1 MAFMA
6 CGSLRSVSLPS
17 TLRTLGSHTFVS
29 CPLQYIEIPEGVT
42 RIEESTFF
50 DCASLDA
57 AYLPGSSISSIYED
71 SFPAHTRLIVPNA
84 DCSLPDGLKS
94 IGSGAFYECSA
105 LRRVTLP
112 NGLSEMGARAFADA
126 GTLMVYC
133 ESLGAMQ
140 IDPAA
145 FTNTDVTFLC
155 YSDSGM
161 AAAGEG
167 LQARLILLDVP
178 QNPSVLPA
186 ELTEVGE
193 EALMGT
199 AARWYVLPEG
209 TQRIGARAFAD
220 CPNLLWVS
228 VPVSVGSIAPDA
240 FEGNEWLGVIAP
252 EGSVGHA
259 FAIHHGLRWLAP

>member
-17 TLRTLGSHTFVS
+17 TLRTLGSHAFVS

-50 DCASLDA
+50 DCASLLVAQLPESLTFIGEDA
-57 AYLPGSSISSIYED
+57 FSGCTNLMA
-71 SFPAHTRLIVPNA
+71 FIVPANVTE
-84 DCSLPDGLKS
+84 

-105 LRRVTLP
+105 LRRMTLP

-133 ESLGAMQ
+133 EGLGAMQ
-140 IDPAA
+140 IDPSA

-161 AAAGEG
+161 AAAGED

-220 CPNLLWVS
+220 CPDLLWVS

-259 FAIHHGLRWLAP
+259 FAIHNGLRWLAP